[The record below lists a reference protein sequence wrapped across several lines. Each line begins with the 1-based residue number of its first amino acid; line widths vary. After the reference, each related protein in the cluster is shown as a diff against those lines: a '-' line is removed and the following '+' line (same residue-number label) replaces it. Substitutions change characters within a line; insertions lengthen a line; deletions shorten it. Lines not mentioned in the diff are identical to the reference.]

1 MAPKKKH
8 IAEKTKIQPP
18 EVPDDKVEQAV
29 KLLQDKDVKEKCRQ
43 SMYYALQIGGKK
55 QEYDASDGA
64 AKKRYAICWAASQ
77 LGNIKIFGTH
87 THSSIVVVNHNKRT
101 KNKKVLEE
109 QTMDARQPGAREG
122 GRENPCF

>member
-64 AKKRYAICWAASQ
+64 AKKRYAICLLQADRLFDGGVLEIHHGQ
-77 LGNIKIFGTH
+77 PPRFY
-87 THSSIVVVNHNKRT
+87 
-101 KNKKVLEE
+101 KKVLSYS
-109 QTMDARQPGAREG
+109 
-122 GRENPCF
+122 